1 MSDDQAVTGP
11 GTQTRRTLL
20 AGAGAVGVSVVL
32 AACGTGD
39 DDALDDSADSTPS
52 AGGAPATGGS
62 ASAPAG
68 ANGGGDAL
76 AKKSEIPVG
85 GGKIIQDQ
93 QIVVT
98 QPKEGEFKAFSS
110 ICTHQQCPVTS
121 VDGGTIN
128 CSCHGSKFAVA
139 DGSVKT
145 GPASKKLEEKK
156 ITVDGDNI
164 VLA

>member
-1 MSDDQAVTGP
+1 MSDDQTVTAP
-11 GTQTRRTLL
+11 GTQTRRALL

-39 DDALDDSADSTPS
+39 DDALDGAGRGPST
-52 AGGAPATGGS
+52 GAPATGGS

-68 ANGGGDAL
+68 ANGAGAL
-76 AKKSEIPVG
+76 AQKSEIPVG
-85 GGKIIQDQ
+85 GGKIISDQ

-98 QPKEGEFKAFSS
+98 QPTEGTFKAFSS
-110 ICTHQQCPVTS
+110 ICTHKQCPVTS

-139 DGSVKT
+139 DGSVKG
-145 GPASKKLEEKK
+145 GPASKPLAEKK
-156 ITVDGDNI
+156 VTVDGNNI

>member
-1 MSDDQAVTGP
+1 MSDDQIVTGS
-11 GTQTRRTLL
+11 GVQTRRALL

-39 DDALDDSADSTPS
+39 DDALDDPTPP
-52 AGGAPATGGS
+52 AGGAAPSTSGS
-62 ASAPAG
+62 ASAPAS
-68 ANGGGDAL
+68 NGGGDAL
-76 AKKSEIPVG
+76 AKKADIPVG
-85 GGKIIQDQ
+85 GGRIIPDQ

-98 QPKEGEFKAFSS
+98 QPTEGEFKAFSS

-128 CSCHGSKFAVA
+128 CSCHGSKFSVA
-139 DGSVKT
+139 DGSVKG
-145 GPASKKLEEKK
+145 GPASKALAEKK
-156 ITVDGDNI
+156 VTADGDNI

>member
-20 AGAGAVGVSVVL
+20 AGAGAVGASVVL

-39 DDALDDSADSTPS
+39 DDALDGGAAGTPS

-62 ASAPAG
+62 ASAPA
-68 ANGGGDAL
+68 ANGGGNAL

-98 QPKEGEFKAFSS
+98 QPTEGEFKAFSS
-110 ICTHQQCPVTS
+110 ICTHQKCPVTS

-156 ITVDGDNI
+156 VKVDGDNI